1 MRWCT
6 SDAGIAPHHA
16 NERQRPLAERNEAH
30 GYLQF
35 MVVASL
41 RRWTYNLSFQ
51 VFQLVLSAFS
61 PIAFAR
67 RAPARLGR
75 DSYSEGVPEWSRA
88 KR

>member
-41 RRWTYNLSFQ
+41 RRGTYKVSFLHFNLDS
-51 VFQLVLSAFS
+51 SA
-61 PIAFAR
+61 
-67 RAPARLGR
+67 
-75 DSYSEGVPEWSRA
+75 V
-88 KR
+88 